1 MYRDKGMTFWKQVLW
16 SDESKYNLFGSDGKV
31 MVWRTS
37 KEEFNPKCTV
47 PTVKHG
53 GGNVKVWGCFAWN
66 GVGNLF
72 FIDDN
77 MTGEM
82 YKDILAENLFQSSKK
97 LKLGPDMVFQHDNDP
112 KHTSRI
118 VKNWLDKHRV
128 KRLIWPPFSPDMNPI
143 KHLWDE
149 LERRMKE
156 HQPKNQKELRETL
169 QAEWQNIGPDVT
181 NKLVESVPNRL
192 YECSRMKRY
201 PTRYYNC
208 ENNFF

>member
-1 MYRDKGMTFWKQVLW
+1 
-16 SDESKYNLFGSDGKV
+16 

-82 YKDILAENLFQSSKK
+82 HKNILAENLFQSSKK
-97 LKLGPDMVFQHDNDP
+97 LKLGPDTVFQHDNDP

-118 VKNWLDKHRV
+118 VKNWFDKHRV
-128 KRLIWPPFSPDMNPI
+128 KRLIWPPFSSDMNPI
-143 KHLWDE
+143 EHLWHD
-149 LERRMKE
+149 LERPMKN
-156 HQPKNQKELRETL
+156 HQPKTKKNSDKHF
-169 QAEWQNIGPDVT
+169 
-181 NKLVESVPNRL
+181 KPNGKI
-192 YECSRMKRY
+192 SDQM
-201 PTRYYNC
+201 
-208 ENNFF
+208 